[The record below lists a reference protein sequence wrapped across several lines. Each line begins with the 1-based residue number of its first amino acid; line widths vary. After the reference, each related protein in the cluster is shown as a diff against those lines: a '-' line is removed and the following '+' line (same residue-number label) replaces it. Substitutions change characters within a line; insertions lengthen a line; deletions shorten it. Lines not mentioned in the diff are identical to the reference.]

1 MRAVTIGQN
10 EAGQRLDKFLNKYM
24 KEAGVSFFYKMMRK
38 KNIVLNGKKC
48 TGKEILLIGDEV
60 KLFLAE
66 ETLEKFGAPPAGCS
80 AQKKAAGAE
89 TKEYLLAFEKLKN
102 IRILYEDEDILALDK
117 PAGVLSQKASVADF
131 SANEWLIGYLL
142 SQKKLT
148 AEALATFHPSV
159 CNRLDRNT
167 SGLLLCGKSLLGTQ
181 KLTELI
187 RNRQI
192 HKYYRLFLLGEVT
205 EKQIL
210 NGYLLKD
217 TKKNQVKILTKPA
230 EGADEIK
237 TGIEPLA
244 CL

>member
-66 ETLEKFGAPPAGCS
+66 ETLEKFGAPPADYS
-80 AQKKAAGAE
+80 AQKKATGAE

-142 SQKKLT
+142 SQKKLRSLFCQSRLCGRQLCQVAIIPLFWLT
-148 AEALATFHPSV
+148 RSRFHCFCLLFGLLGV
-159 CNRLDRNT
+159 CRGNRLLPDWR
-167 SGLLLCGKSLLGTQ
+167 S
-181 KLTELI
+181 
-187 RNRQI
+187 
-192 HKYYRLFLLGEVT
+192 
-205 EKQIL
+205 
-210 NGYLLKD
+210 
-217 TKKNQVKILTKPA
+217 
-230 EGADEIK
+230 
-237 TGIEPLA
+237 
-244 CL
+244 